1 MMAGAGFDGRML
13 LPLAHPPGRL
23 VLVFQEAT
31 AARGCARLQRAV
43 AIRGNTFPARQAD
56 SGRLITDD
64 DNMPEIS
71 SWSAAGLKPLDPE
84 LTPEVRTWVG
94 ELREVWQATGLS
106 MGQFA
111 VRYPFDKGTISRY
124 LSGQRVPGER
134 HFLDMLLS
142 ALEINRQPVT
152 PTVRDHLTG
161 LQMRAL
167 QAAHPHEYR
176 VRLVKDE
183 LEIALTSKLEAERYT
198 RALEGQLA
206 ERNRE
211 IQELTADRN
220 RLRVTLDTEYARLTG
235 EIETL
240 AKDLDLARSRS
251 TRTEQ
256 RCMELESVL
265 DFMGQTYPDQRQEDD
280 VSRVVLYPDWCRIV
294 MHLLPPDDLY
304 AVADF
309 LSMLYRLGLHDQA
322 VELADR
328 VIGDVSHRLHSPDD
342 MTRQGALLPLLATI
356 KRLGLDEQADRL
368 SAVLGY
374 TGSHWKRRNTPVDG
388 RFS

>member
-1 MMAGAGFDGRML
+1 V
-13 LPLAHPPGRL
+13 LA
-23 VLVFQEAT
+23 FQEAT
-31 AARGCARLQRAV
+31 AAGGCARVQQAV
-43 AIRGNTFPARQAD
+43 AFRGNTFLAGRAD
-56 SGRLITDD
+56 SGRLITEDGT
-64 DNMPEIS
+64 MPEIS
-71 SWSAAGLKPLDPE
+71 SWPATGLKPLDPE

-142 ALEINRQPVT
+142 ALESNRQPVT
-152 PTVRDHLTG
+152 PTVRDHLTD

-183 LEIALTSKLEAERYT
+183 LEIALTSKLEAERYA
-198 RALEGQLA
+198 RALEEQLA

-220 RLRVTLDTEYARLTG
+220 RLRAALDADYARLTG

-251 TRTEQ
+251 ARTER
-256 RCMELESVL
+256 RCLELESVL
-265 DFMGQTYPDQRQEDD
+265 DFMGQTYPDQRPEAD
-280 VSRVVLYPDWCRIV
+280 VSQVVTYPDWCRIV

-322 VELADR
+322 EELADR
-328 VIGDVSHRLHSPDD
+328 VVAHVSDRLHSPDD
-342 MTRQGALLPLLATI
+342 LTRQDALLPLLATM
-356 KRLGLDEQADRL
+356 KRLGLDGQADKL

>member
-1 MMAGAGFDGRML
+1 
-13 LPLAHPPGRL
+13 
-23 VLVFQEAT
+23 
-31 AARGCARLQRAV
+31 
-43 AIRGNTFPARQAD
+43 
-56 SGRLITDD
+56 
-64 DNMPEIS
+64 MPEIS
-71 SWSAAGLKPLDPE
+71 SWPASGLKPLDPE

-142 ALEINRQPVT
+142 ALESNRQPVT

-183 LEIALTSKLEAERYT
+183 LEIALTSKLEAERYA
-198 RALEGQLA
+198 RALAEQLA

-211 IQELTADRN
+211 IQELTVDSN
-220 RLRVTLDTEYARLTG
+220 RLRTALDADYARLTA

-240 AKDLDLARSRS
+240 ARDLDLARSRS
-251 TRTEQ
+251 ARTER
-256 RCMELESVL
+256 RCLELESVL
-265 DFMGQTYPDQRQEDD
+265 DFMGQTYPDQRREAD
-280 VSRVVLYPDWCRIV
+280 VSQAMAYPDWCRIV

-309 LSMLYRLGLHDQA
+309 LSMLYRLGLRDQA

-328 VIGDVSHRLHSPDD
+328 VVAHVSDRLHSPADS
-342 MTRQGALLPLLATI
+342 TRQDALLPLLATM
-356 KRLGLDEQADRL
+356 KRLGLDEQADKL
-368 SAVLGY
+368 SVVLGY